1 MIVANLLNE
10 SIRTQV
16 QDVFEN
22 QLKHPVGVILFEDKE
37 DCENCADTRQLLE
50 EVASL
55 SDKISLEV
63 YDLKEKAEVA
73 SQYHVD
79 KVPGIV
85 FIGKDG
91 DQVIDYG
98 VRMAGIPSG
107 HEFSTLI
114 HDLVLI
120 SGRDSG
126 LELKTREELKKISK
140 PIHLQVFVTPT

>member
-1 MIVANLLNE
+1 VASLLNE

-16 QDVFEN
+16 RDVFEN
-22 QLKHPVGVILFEDKE
+22 QLKQPVGVILFEGKE
-37 DCENCADTRQLLE
+37 NCETCADTRQLLE
-50 EVASL
+50 EVSGL

-63 YDLKEKAEVA
+63 YDLEEKADLA
-73 SQYHVD
+73 NQYHVD

-85 FIGKDG
+85 FVGKDG

-114 HDLVLI
+114 HDLILV

-126 LELKTREELKKISK
+126 LEQKTRDELKTLTK
-140 PIHLQVFVTPT
+140 PVHLQVFVTPT